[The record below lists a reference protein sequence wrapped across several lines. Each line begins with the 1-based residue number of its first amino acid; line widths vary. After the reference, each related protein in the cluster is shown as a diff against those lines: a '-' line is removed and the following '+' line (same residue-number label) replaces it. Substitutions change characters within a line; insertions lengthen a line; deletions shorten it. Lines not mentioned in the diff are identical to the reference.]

1 MRGCGALNQKP
12 ERRAI
17 SPALIVLPSLVSG
30 VGVGFILAA
39 ILVNQQVLQDIFLS
53 LGVALLWADFF
64 ITMAIFRSTI
74 RKIEARLDRIEERS
88 SDDG

>member
-1 MRGCGALNQKP
+1 VTHRA

-39 ILVNQQVLQDIFLS
+39 ILVNQQVLQDIFLC

-64 ITMAIFRSTI
+64 ITMAIFRGTI
-74 RKIEARLDRIEERS
+74 RSIEARLRSIEERG
-88 SDDG
+88 SDR